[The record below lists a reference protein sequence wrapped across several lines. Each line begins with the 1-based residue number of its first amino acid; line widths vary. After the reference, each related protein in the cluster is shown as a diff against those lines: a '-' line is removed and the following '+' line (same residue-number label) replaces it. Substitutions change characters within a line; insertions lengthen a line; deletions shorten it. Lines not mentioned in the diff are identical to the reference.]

1 MPNEWYL
8 DTISV
13 DERFRGMGIGSKLL
27 DALPEVAKASGKQA
41 LGLNVDFDNPGR
53 ESYTQ
58 AKAFKDVTTM
68 TISGHLYNH
77 MQRSVTKLKSIT
89 LASLFFINPLM
100 DQNLIQNHRK
110 FLFFLLYNQ

>member
-41 LGLNVDFDNPGR
+41 LGLNVDFDNPGAR
-53 ESYTQ
+53 KLYAS
-58 AKAFKDVTTM
+58 KGFKDVTTM

-77 MQRSVTKLKSIT
+77 MQKCKKLKSIT

-110 FLFFLLYNQ
+110 FCFLII